1 MENAQLVSMCILIL
15 SGAFALISLGLLLIR
30 MSGAVKEATVLMT
43 MVETTLTKVN
53 HILDDINNKME
64 MLNAP
69 VELFSGFFSKGGLKA
84 TLLSGLGLLTS
95 MFRRKNNK
103 KGEEKMK
110 IGKFILGLGIGAAA
124 GLLLAPKKGSELR
137 EDIKRESLKAYDQLK
152 NMTKEDVE
160 AMLGQTI
167 ETVKKSVDEFD
178 LDVFKETTK
187 EKLSDLETKLEEFA
201 NRVKETDQ
209 YMQVK
214 ESVYDLSDK
223 VNSKIDEVKTKVLD
237 ATLSDEDLEKL
248 ENEIDDVEDK
258 LEEMI
263 EEIKD

>member
-1 MENAQLVSMCILIL
+1 
-15 SGAFALISLGLLLIR
+15 
-30 MSGAVKEATVLMT
+30 
-43 MVETTLTKVN
+43 
-53 HILDDINNKME
+53 
-64 MLNAP
+64 
-69 VELFSGFFSKGGLKA
+69 
-84 TLLSGLGLLTS
+84 
-95 MFRRKNNK
+95 
-103 KGEEKMK
+103 MK

-178 LDVFKETTK
+178 LDVFKETKK

>member
-1 MENAQLVSMCILIL
+1 
-15 SGAFALISLGLLLIR
+15 
-30 MSGAVKEATVLMT
+30 
-43 MVETTLTKVN
+43 
-53 HILDDINNKME
+53 
-64 MLNAP
+64 
-69 VELFSGFFSKGGLKA
+69 
-84 TLLSGLGLLTS
+84 
-95 MFRRKNNK
+95 
-103 KGEEKMK
+103 MK
-110 IGKFILGLGIGAAA
+110 LGKFIMGLGIGAIA

-178 LDVFKETTK
+178 MDTFKETTK
-187 EKLSDLETKLEEFA
+187 TKLSDLEKKLEDFA
-201 NRVKETDQ
+201 NKVKETDQ

-214 ESVYDLSDK
+214 ESVIDLSDK
-223 VNSKIDEVKTKVLD
+223 VNTKIDEVKSKVLD
-237 ATLSDEDLEKL
+237 STLSDEDIEEL
-248 ENEIDDVEDK
+248 ENEIDDVEEK

>member
-1 MENAQLVSMCILIL
+1 
-15 SGAFALISLGLLLIR
+15 
-30 MSGAVKEATVLMT
+30 
-43 MVETTLTKVN
+43 
-53 HILDDINNKME
+53 
-64 MLNAP
+64 
-69 VELFSGFFSKGGLKA
+69 
-84 TLLSGLGLLTS
+84 
-95 MFRRKNNK
+95 
-103 KGEEKMK
+103 MK

-263 EEIKD
+263 EKIKD

>member
-1 MENAQLVSMCILIL
+1 
-15 SGAFALISLGLLLIR
+15 
-30 MSGAVKEATVLMT
+30 
-43 MVETTLTKVN
+43 
-53 HILDDINNKME
+53 
-64 MLNAP
+64 
-69 VELFSGFFSKGGLKA
+69 
-84 TLLSGLGLLTS
+84 
-95 MFRRKNNK
+95 
-103 KGEEKMK
+103 MK

-201 NRVKETDQ
+201 NKVKETDQ

-223 VNSKIDEVKTKVLD
+223 VTSKIDEVKTKVLD

>member
-1 MENAQLVSMCILIL
+1 
-15 SGAFALISLGLLLIR
+15 
-30 MSGAVKEATVLMT
+30 
-43 MVETTLTKVN
+43 
-53 HILDDINNKME
+53 
-64 MLNAP
+64 
-69 VELFSGFFSKGGLKA
+69 
-84 TLLSGLGLLTS
+84 
-95 MFRRKNNK
+95 
-103 KGEEKMK
+103 MK

-201 NRVKETDQ
+201 AKVKESDQ
-209 YMQVK
+209 FMQVK
-214 ESVYDLSDK
+214 ESVVDLTDK

-237 ATLSDEDLEKL
+237 ASLDDDYLNELE
-248 ENEIDDVEDK
+248 EEIDDVEDK

>member
-1 MENAQLVSMCILIL
+1 
-15 SGAFALISLGLLLIR
+15 
-30 MSGAVKEATVLMT
+30 
-43 MVETTLTKVN
+43 
-53 HILDDINNKME
+53 
-64 MLNAP
+64 
-69 VELFSGFFSKGGLKA
+69 
-84 TLLSGLGLLTS
+84 
-95 MFRRKNNK
+95 
-103 KGEEKMK
+103 MK

-167 ETVKKSVDEFD
+167 ETIKKSVDEFD

>member
-1 MENAQLVSMCILIL
+1 
-15 SGAFALISLGLLLIR
+15 
-30 MSGAVKEATVLMT
+30 
-43 MVETTLTKVN
+43 
-53 HILDDINNKME
+53 
-64 MLNAP
+64 
-69 VELFSGFFSKGGLKA
+69 
-84 TLLSGLGLLTS
+84 
-95 MFRRKNNK
+95 
-103 KGEEKMK
+103 MK

-237 ATLSDEDLEKL
+237 ATLSDGDLEKL

>member
-1 MENAQLVSMCILIL
+1 
-15 SGAFALISLGLLLIR
+15 
-30 MSGAVKEATVLMT
+30 
-43 MVETTLTKVN
+43 
-53 HILDDINNKME
+53 
-64 MLNAP
+64 
-69 VELFSGFFSKGGLKA
+69 
-84 TLLSGLGLLTS
+84 
-95 MFRRKNNK
+95 
-103 KGEEKMK
+103 MK

>member
-1 MENAQLVSMCILIL
+1 
-15 SGAFALISLGLLLIR
+15 
-30 MSGAVKEATVLMT
+30 
-43 MVETTLTKVN
+43 
-53 HILDDINNKME
+53 
-64 MLNAP
+64 
-69 VELFSGFFSKGGLKA
+69 
-84 TLLSGLGLLTS
+84 
-95 MFRRKNNK
+95 
-103 KGEEKMK
+103 MK

-237 ATLSDEDLEKL
+237 ATLSEEDLEKL

>member
-1 MENAQLVSMCILIL
+1 
-15 SGAFALISLGLLLIR
+15 
-30 MSGAVKEATVLMT
+30 
-43 MVETTLTKVN
+43 
-53 HILDDINNKME
+53 
-64 MLNAP
+64 
-69 VELFSGFFSKGGLKA
+69 
-84 TLLSGLGLLTS
+84 
-95 MFRRKNNK
+95 
-103 KGEEKMK
+103 MK

-248 ENEIDDVEDK
+248 ENEID
-258 LEEMI
+258 I
-263 EEIKD
+263 

>member
-1 MENAQLVSMCILIL
+1 
-15 SGAFALISLGLLLIR
+15 
-30 MSGAVKEATVLMT
+30 
-43 MVETTLTKVN
+43 
-53 HILDDINNKME
+53 
-64 MLNAP
+64 
-69 VELFSGFFSKGGLKA
+69 
-84 TLLSGLGLLTS
+84 
-95 MFRRKNNK
+95 
-103 KGEEKMK
+103 MK

-223 VNSKIDEVKTKVLD
+223 ANSKIDEVKTKVLD

>member
-1 MENAQLVSMCILIL
+1 
-15 SGAFALISLGLLLIR
+15 
-30 MSGAVKEATVLMT
+30 
-43 MVETTLTKVN
+43 
-53 HILDDINNKME
+53 
-64 MLNAP
+64 
-69 VELFSGFFSKGGLKA
+69 
-84 TLLSGLGLLTS
+84 
-95 MFRRKNNK
+95 
-103 KGEEKMK
+103 MK
-110 IGKFILGLGIGAAA
+110 IGKFILGLGIGAVT

-178 LDVFKETTK
+178 MDDFKETTR

-201 NRVKETDQ
+201 NKVKETDQ

-214 ESVYDLSDK
+214 ESVFDLTDK
-223 VNSKIDEVKTKVLD
+223 VNSKIDEVKSKVLD
-237 ATLSDEDLEKL
+237 ATLSDEDFEKL

>member
-1 MENAQLVSMCILIL
+1 
-15 SGAFALISLGLLLIR
+15 
-30 MSGAVKEATVLMT
+30 
-43 MVETTLTKVN
+43 
-53 HILDDINNKME
+53 
-64 MLNAP
+64 
-69 VELFSGFFSKGGLKA
+69 
-84 TLLSGLGLLTS
+84 
-95 MFRRKNNK
+95 
-103 KGEEKMK
+103 MK

-223 VNSKIDEVKTKVLD
+223 VASKTFVFTSSILEF
-237 ATLSDEDLEKL
+237 TLSLKSYTL
-248 ENEIDDVEDK
+248 SLTCIY
-258 LEEMI
+258 
-263 EEIKD
+263 

>member
-1 MENAQLVSMCILIL
+1 
-15 SGAFALISLGLLLIR
+15 
-30 MSGAVKEATVLMT
+30 
-43 MVETTLTKVN
+43 
-53 HILDDINNKME
+53 
-64 MLNAP
+64 
-69 VELFSGFFSKGGLKA
+69 
-84 TLLSGLGLLTS
+84 
-95 MFRRKNNK
+95 
-103 KGEEKMK
+103 MK

-209 YMQVK
+209 YMHVK